1 MLPYI
6 LAAIGGWLIGDSLE
20 SKTPSAA
27 VTEIKDDVVEAVID
41 IKDDVVDTVDT
52 KKPDGYA
59 KGGNVG
65 ASPRNKKSDGQREAK
80 PMGWRW
86 KDEAVTDGII
96 TEKNLYS
103 KPSAANI
110 KKYPDFVYQEKRDTK
125 ADKKP
130 SKKYVSLGNGGKTGG
145 TAKKSGGSGK
155 VGMISA
161 HAKATRKDGEK
172 WTDAIKR
179 ASAELKQQGKI

>member
-20 SKTPSAA
+20 SKTPAAA

-52 KKPDGYA
+52 KKPEPKDDGYA
-59 KGGNVG
+59 KGGKV
-65 ASPRNKKSDGQREAK
+65 AKAPKPKVAAAK
-80 PMGWRW
+80 P
-86 KDEAVTDGII
+86 
-96 TEKNLYS
+96 
-103 KPSAANI
+103 
-110 KKYPDFVYQEKRDTK
+110 K
-125 ADKKP
+125 A
-130 SKKYVSLGNGGKTGG
+130 
-145 TAKKSGGSGK
+145 AKKSGGGSGK